1 MKIHISLK
9 FNSDNKNSIVIIKA
23 LYVQQNKNI
32 ISKKKM
38 YKMSKIIAI
47 TFLIGL
53 ILSKSLIKKLIQ

>member
-32 ISKKKM
+32 ISKKKNV
-38 YKMSKIIAI
+38 
-47 TFLIGL
+47 
-53 ILSKSLIKKLIQ
+53 